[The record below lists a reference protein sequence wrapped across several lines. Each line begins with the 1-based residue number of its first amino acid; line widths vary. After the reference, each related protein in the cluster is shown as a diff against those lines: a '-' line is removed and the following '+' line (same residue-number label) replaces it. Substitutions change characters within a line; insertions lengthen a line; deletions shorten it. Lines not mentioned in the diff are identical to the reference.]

1 MSYERYSSRLKLPPN
16 NNKSDFIRHEPNKN
30 TSMKHRIDHYMN
42 LMDNEDPALV
52 LSNDSR

>member
-30 TSMKHRIDHYMN
+30 TSMKQRIDHYMN